1 MIRLTSQ
8 LWVQSYLNRL
18 RLKEIPAFV
27 SLKGD
32 LTAGSI
38 FVKINTLD
46 GNAKAFHKS
55 FELARSIRC
64 WVVLCEGYE
73 VDVDKRLEQEKQY
86 DPDIWIIEV
95 EDKQGRNLL
104 DEPGLKD

>member
-8 LWVQSYLNRL
+8 LWVQSYLTRL

-27 SLKGD
+27 TLKGD

-38 FVKINTLD
+38 FIKINTLD
-46 GNAKAFHKS
+46 GYAKAFYKS
-55 FELARSIRC
+55 FDLGHSIRS
-64 WVVLCEGYE
+64 WIILCEGYE
-73 VDVDKRLEQEKQY
+73 TDVDEKLEQEKTY

-95 EDKQGRNLL
+95 EDKQGRSLL

>member
-8 LWVQSYLNRL
+8 LWVQSYLTRL

-27 SLKGD
+27 TLKGD

-38 FVKINTLD
+38 FIKINTLD
-46 GNAKAFHKS
+46 GYAKAFHKS
-55 FELARSIRC
+55 FDVGHSIRS
-64 WVVLCEGYE
+64 WIILCEGYE
-73 VDVDKRLEQEKQY
+73 THVDEKLEQEKTY

-95 EDKQGRNLL
+95 EDKQGRSLL